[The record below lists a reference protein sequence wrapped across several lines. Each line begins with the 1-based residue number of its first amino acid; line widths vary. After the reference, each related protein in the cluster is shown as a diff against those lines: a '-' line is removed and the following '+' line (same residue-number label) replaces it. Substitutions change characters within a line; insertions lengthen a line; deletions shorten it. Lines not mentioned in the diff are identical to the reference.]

1 MKGALQGKKINIM
14 AMGCRSN
21 QSEADSLASMLKR
34 TGAEIV
40 KAPPYDAA
48 VLITC
53 TVTAIADKKSRQLL
67 RRLRRQSPEAL
78 LVATGCWAQ
87 KADPNLAQRLGV
99 DLLVGN
105 RQKWQIPSLLNHAL
119 GEKRPLPLTI
129 VRNDILHSEE
139 WDHLFQFQPLL
150 HSRAFVKIQ
159 VGCIDFCSYCV
170 IPFVRGKPVSRPL
183 NSVLEEVRSI
193 ADSGCTEVV
202 LTGVHLG
209 LYGQFGE
216 VSLGELVRQAG
227 AIPGVERIRFGSLE
241 PFGINDE
248 LLSALAETPQFCP
261 HLHLPLQSGDDT
273 VLQRMRRGYSPLEY
287 MASVERARHYLGS
300 RIHISTDVLVGFPG
314 EDERA
319 FANTLSFMKEVAF
332 GKVHVFPYSSREG
345 TRAASFDDHLPRHVV
360 QERVHKVMEM
370 GEQLFRE
377 YCSQWVGE
385 EISVFIEDAAETGS
399 TGLTPFF
406 VKAVVPQMVSPGR
419 IIKTLTRSYDSEQLY
434 G

>member
-1 MKGALQGKKINIM
+1 M

-159 VGCIDFCSYCV
+159 DGCNHFCSYCV
-170 IPFVRGKPVSRPL
+170 IPFVRGNL
-183 NSVLEEVRSI
+183 
-193 ADSGCTEVV
+193 
-202 LTGVHLG
+202 
-209 LYGQFGE
+209 
-216 VSLGELVRQAG
+216 
-227 AIPGVERIRFGSLE
+227 
-241 PFGINDE
+241 
-248 LLSALAETPQFCP
+248 
-261 HLHLPLQSGDDT
+261 
-273 VLQRMRRGYSPLEY
+273 
-287 MASVERARHYLGS
+287 
-300 RIHISTDVLVGFPG
+300 
-314 EDERA
+314 
-319 FANTLSFMKEVAF
+319 
-332 GKVHVFPYSSREG
+332 
-345 TRAASFDDHLPRHVV
+345 
-360 QERVHKVMEM
+360 
-370 GEQLFRE
+370 
-377 YCSQWVGE
+377 
-385 EISVFIEDAAETGS
+385 
-399 TGLTPFF
+399 
-406 VKAVVPQMVSPGR
+406 
-419 IIKTLTRSYDSEQLY
+419 
-434 G
+434 